1 MSSKF
6 QMSGPIPSWMKI
18 YFVPY
23 VENLP
28 LRDMRKID
36 TVVIHATEI
45 PTLRDA
51 LKMARDITDKK
62 TMDGICAHYYIS
74 RKGTL
79 YQVVPDNRIANHC
92 REWNDRSIGIELVN
106 RGRYPR
112 WFHPKGQRFNQPYTE
127 SQYRTLDRLLRRLK
141 KRCPRLRQCFP
152 HSDLDRRR
160 VLSTDGRT
168 RVRRRIDPGP
178 LFDWS
183 KIVRLDGEEN
193 T

>member
-1 MSSKF
+1 
-6 QMSGPIPSWMKI
+6 MKTDL
-18 YFVPY
+18 VPY

-28 LRDMRKID
+28 RRDMRKVD

-51 LKMARDITDKK
+51 LKMAREITDKK
-62 TMDGICAHYYIS
+62 AMDGICAHYYIS

-79 YQVVPDNRIANHC
+79 YRVVPDHRIANH
-92 REWNDRSIGIELVN
+92 RRGWNDRSIGIELVN

-112 WFHPKGQRFNQPYTE
+112 WFHPEGQRFDQPYTE
-127 SQYRTLDRLLRRLK
+127 SQYRTLDRLLRLLK
-141 KRCPRLRQCFP
+141 KKYPRLRQCLP
-152 HSDLDRRR
+152 HSALDRRR
-160 VLSTDGRT
+160 VLSTDGKT

-183 KIVRLDGEEN
+183 KIFRLDREKKA
-193 T
+193 

>member
-1 MSSKF
+1 VPKK
-6 QMSGPIPSWMKI
+6 QMKRGGAQWIIDAP
-18 YFVPY
+18 VPY
-23 VENLP
+23 AENLP
-28 LRDMRKID
+28 RRRIGQID
-36 TVVIHATEI
+36 TVVLHATEI
-45 PTLRDA
+45 PTLRES
-51 LKMARDITDKK
+51 LRLARKITDGK

-79 YQVVPDNRIANHC
+79 YRTVPDSRTANHC
-92 REWNDRSIGIELVN
+92 RGWNGRSIGIELVN

-112 WFHPKGQRFNQPYTE
+112 WFHPAHQRFEQPYTE
-127 SQYRTLDRLLRRLK
+127 SQYRTLNRLLRYLK
-141 KRCPRLRQCFP
+141 KRYPRLRQCRP

-160 VLSTDGRT
+160 VLSTDGQT

-183 KIVRLDGEEN
+183 KVIPLDGGEK